1 MEPLDPDAIV
11 SNHLKSLIVGINA
24 RSVMDPPTALREF
37 KAQANGY
44 LSQFLTPPQA

>member
-1 MEPLDPDAIV
+1 MESDPDIII
-11 SNHLKSLIVGINA
+11 SNHLKSLVAGINA
-24 RSVMDPPTALREF
+24 RNAMDPAQALLEF